1 MLDHIG
7 ELAQTEGLLERL
19 IEDTN
24 TRLLKQ
30 KPALLPLQKAM
41 QRNLAEV
48 NAQAGS
54 LLTEWSTVTADHGK
68 SFVTEKLT
76 ELAERRAALERG
88 VVELE
93 QQLAKVQ
100 DKAVTAEVV
109 RAALSQVHQVYAC
122 LKPYE
127 QRELMRLV
135 VHRAEV
141 HVRELVLEINGAVG
155 QEITPAT
162 VNNGGVV
169 RQTQD
174 WLPEAVS
181 QSVFRQAFR
190 IHLRSLIAWSRRRG
204 SNPGNLRT
212 QWQTLL
218 DLGFAPTRATLAR
231 MQGVSRA
238 RVTQVLGPGAQ

>member
-1 MLDHIG
+1 MRG
-7 ELAQTEGLLERL
+7 FSGSSNPVATAGLLERL
-19 IEDTN
+19 VEETN

-30 KPALLPLQKAM
+30 KPALLRQQKGL

-54 LLTEWSTVTADHGK
+54 LLTEWSAVSADHGK

-76 ELAERRAALERG
+76 ELAERRAAIERG
-88 VVELE
+88 VAELE

-109 RAALSQVHQVYAC
+109 RTALSQVHQVYAC

-155 QEITPAT
+155 QAITPAT

-169 RQTQD
+169 RQDTGLAPRAGFEPTTCRLTAGRSTIELSGSANN
-174 WLPEAVS
+174 LPSISAPATAWKS
-181 QSVFRQAFR
+181 A
-190 IHLRSLIAWSRRRG
+190 SLFVALPRH
-204 SNPGNLRT
+204 P
-212 QWQTLL
+212 
-218 DLGFAPTRATLAR
+218 
-231 MQGVSRA
+231 
-238 RVTQVLGPGAQ
+238 VL